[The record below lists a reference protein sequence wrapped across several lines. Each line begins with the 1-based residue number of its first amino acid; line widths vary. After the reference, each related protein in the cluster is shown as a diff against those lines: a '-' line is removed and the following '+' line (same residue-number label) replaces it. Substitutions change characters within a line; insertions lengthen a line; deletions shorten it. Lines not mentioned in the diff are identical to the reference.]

1 MTTFE
6 HYCVVTAGIASTI
19 YLLAL
24 LLQVIR
30 FVRMYLKLRKTTKF
44 LSDHSNMKQ
53 SDIISSI
60 FSVLGTK

>member
-6 HYCVVTAGIASTI
+6 HYCIVVSGIASTI
-19 YLLAL
+19 YLLSL
-24 LLQVIR
+24 LIHIVK
-30 FVRMYLKLRKTTKF
+30 FVRMYLKLRNATKF
-44 LSDHSNMKQ
+44 LTKHSNIKQ

>member
-53 SDIISSI
+53 SEIIGTI
-60 FSVLGTK
+60 LSVLSK

>member
-53 SDIISSI
+53 SEIIGTI
-60 FSVLGTK
+60 LSVLST